1 MSLRFRIVTLILVS
15 FTFLVGIGYLL
26 QRFILLPSYIELEQH
41 QAKEDVGRCLEAI
54 KSELHHLELLADDW
68 AAWNDTYRFIQ
79 DRNEEYIESN
89 LVVETFTGNR
99 LNLLYIC
106 KLDGKVVWGEIRDL
120 ETGQTVSLEEFPK
133 AALTESHILLSHKN
147 VQNSIGGLMMTAK
160 GPILLASRPIV
171 NSDYKGPI
179 RGAFIMGRF
188 LNKTLIKKLREQ
200 TRVDFQIYPITK
212 DSISADSAGTPKN
225 IHLNQ
230 PDYTL
235 KESADTLQI
244 STVLMD
250 IQKSPVIRI
259 EAIIPKDISNK
270 GIEAINSVVTSII
283 VSGLFITFVLILYLQ
298 KHVIAPIKELTNYA
312 EGIRRSG
319 DLQNSLVTK
328 RSDEIGRLSE
338 EFGHMAGRLK
348 AFYADLEKK
357 VEERTVKLSEAN
369 AALKKEIADRLQT
382 EQALRDSEEKYRD
395 LIESADELVQSIDP
409 DGKILQVNQKWM
421 KTLGYKDEEIQKLTI
436 WNIIHPDAIPHCKEI
451 FKKICSGEKV
461 NEIETL
467 FVTKNGESIAVEGN
481 TSCRFEN
488 GKPVLTRGIFRDI
501 SERKRAEKEKELLET
516 KLQRFEKMEALG
528 SMAGGVAHDLNNIL
542 SGIVSY
548 PDLLLMDLPANSPL
562 KEPLITI
569 KRSGEKATAVV
580 QDLLTLARRGLAT
593 SDVVNLNL
601 LVTDYLV
608 SNEFAQLQKYHHQV
622 KIETDLELNLLNI
635 MGSPVHLS
643 KTIMNLV
650 SNAAEAMPDGGNI
663 SIETRNQYVD
673 MAINGYDEVKE
684 GDYVTL
690 SISDTG
696 VGISPNDQK
705 RIFEPYFTKKVMGRS
720 GSGLGMAVVWG
731 TVRDHKGYILIKSS
745 EDRGTTIDL
754 YFPVT
759 RQEMRERLNAPLEN
773 LMGNGEKILV
783 VDDVKEQ
790 REIACRMLDK
800 LNYEVESVSSGE
812 EAIEYIKK
820 KSADLLILDMIIDP
834 GIDGCETYK
843 RILQINSNQKAI
855 IASGY
860 AETDRVKEAQKLG
873 AGQYIKKP
881 YILETIGIAI
891 KNEISSEF

>member
-15 FTFLVGIGYLL
+15 FIFLVGIGYLL

-41 QAKEDVGRCLEAI
+41 QAKNDVERCLEAI
-54 KSELHHLELLADDW
+54 NREVHHLELLTDDW
-68 AAWNDTYRFIQ
+68 GAWNDTYRFIQ
-79 DRNEEYIESN
+79 DRNREYIESN
-89 LVVETFTGNR
+89 LVVESFTGNR
-99 LNLLYIC
+99 LNLIYIC

-120 ETGQTVSLEEFPK
+120 ETGQIVSLEEFPK
-133 AALTESHILLSHKN
+133 TALTESHILLSHKN
-147 VQNSIGGLMMTAK
+147 VQNSISGLLMTAN
-160 GPILLASRPIV
+160 GPMLLASRPIV
-171 NSDYKGPI
+171 TSEYNGPI
-179 RGAFIMGRF
+179 RGAFILGRF
-188 LNKTLIKKLREQ
+188 LNEKLIKKLREQ

-212 DSISADSAGTPKN
+212 NPVSADSTGSLKN
-225 IHLNQ
+225 IHLKQ
-230 PDYTL
+230 PGYTIKDSNDTL
-235 KESADTLQI
+235 KI

-250 IQKSPVIRI
+250 IQKSPAIRI
-259 EAIIPKDISNK
+259 EAIIPKDIRNK
-270 GIEAINSVVTSII
+270 GIEAINSAVISII

-298 KHVIAPIKELTNYA
+298 KHVIIPIKELTNYA

-319 DLQNSLVTK
+319 DLQKSLVTK

-338 EFGHMAGRLK
+338 EFGHMVDRLRGS
-348 AFYADLEKK
+348 YDGLEKQ
-357 VEERTVKLSEAN
+357 VEERTMALSGAN
-369 AALKKEIADRLQT
+369 EELKKEIADRKQM
-382 EQALRDSEEKYRD
+382 EQSLRDSEEKYRD
-395 LIESADELVQSIDP
+395 LIESADELVQSVDP
-409 DGKILQVNQKWM
+409 DGRILQVNQKWM
-421 KTLGYKDEEIQKLTI
+421 KTLGYKDEEIPKLTI
-436 WNIIHPDAIPHCKEI
+436 WDIIHPDAIPHCKEI
-451 FKKICSGEKV
+451 FKKICTGEKV
-461 NEIETL
+461 NDIETL
-467 FVTKNGESIAVEGN
+467 FVSKNGESIAVEGN

-501 SERKRAEKEKELLET
+501 SERKRAEKEKELLES
-516 KLQRFEKMEALG
+516 KLQRFEKMDALG
-528 SMAGGVAHDLNNIL
+528 SLAGGVAHDLNNIL

-548 PDLLLMDLPANSPL
+548 PDLLLMDLPPNSPL

-569 KRSGEKATAVV
+569 KRSGEKATTVV
-580 QDLLTLARRGLAT
+580 QDLLTLARRGVAT

-601 LVTDYLV
+601 LITDYLV

-622 KIETDLELNLLNI
+622 KIETNLELNLLNI
-635 MGSPVHLS
+635 IGSPVHLS

-650 SNAAEAMPDGGNI
+650 SNSAEAMPDGGNI

-673 MAINGYDEVKE
+673 RALKGFDDVKE
-684 GDYVTL
+684 GDYVAL

-696 VGISPNDQK
+696 VGISPEDQK

-731 TVRDHKGYILIKSS
+731 TVRDHNGYIHIKSS

-759 RQEMRERLNAPLEN
+759 RKELREQLEVPIEN

-790 REIACRMLDK
+790 REIACRMLSK

-820 KSADLLILDMIIDP
+820 KSADLLILDMIMDP

-843 RILQINSNQKAI
+843 QILQINSNQKAI

-860 AETDRVKEAQKLG
+860 AETDRVKEAQELG

-881 YILETIGIAI
+881 YTLEHIGIAI